1 MQRNSIEDGDSG
13 VCLSIQSPR
22 SVMVAD
28 VDDADDVDDVR
39 ACLAVISNGS

>member
-28 VDDADDVDDVR
+28 VDDADDVR